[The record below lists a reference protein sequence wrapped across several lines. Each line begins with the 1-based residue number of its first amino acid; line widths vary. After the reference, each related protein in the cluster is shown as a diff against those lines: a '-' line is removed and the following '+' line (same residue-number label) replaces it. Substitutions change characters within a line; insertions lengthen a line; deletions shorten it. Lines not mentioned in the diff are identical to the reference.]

1 MACGM
6 PWEHNFG
13 DIGDDD
19 GMVQRVVEQHEQHD
33 RVTVVFLDGGAQG
46 WGVEISRSFLGLYM

>member
-1 MACGM
+1 M
-6 PWEHNFG
+6 PREHNFG

-19 GMVQRVVEQHEQHD
+19 GMVQRVVEQHEQHE

-46 WGVEISRSFLGLYM
+46 WGDARERMLMVVILFL